1 MKLSNELQKSLS
13 RILGSR
19 VSFNLPMKPHIT
31 WGVGG
36 QVLALCR
43 VETEKEISMA
53 TGLLDSG
60 EVPWMTLGRG
70 SNLLI
75 ADKGYQGV
83 MLRLSGPL
91 AKITR
96 SGDTLVGGGG
106 AFLPAAVR
114 FATRLGLAGLEWAAG
129 IPATVGGAVATN
141 AGAMGGDMAAVTES
155 LKLLLPGGEITDLK
169 GEDIPAAYRKRN
181 LPDGSVILS
190 ADLKLR
196 LDTSESVGRLAA
208 ENLEKR
214 RTGQPLDRH
223 TAGSVF
229 KNPPGDYAGRLIEAA
244 GMKGASVGD
253 AVVSEKHAN
262 FIVNR
267 GGARARDILDLMRLV
282 TNKVKREFGV
292 ELEPEVEIIGDV

>member
-1 MKLSNELQKSLS
+1 MTLSNELQKLLS

-19 VSFNLPMKPHIT
+19 VSFNLPMKAHIT

-36 QVLALCR
+36 QVFALCK
-43 VETEKEISMA
+43 VETAKEISMI
-53 TGLLDSG
+53 TGRLDAEG
-60 EVPWMTLGRG
+60 VPWMPLGRG
-70 SNLLI
+70 SNLLVT
-75 ADKGYQGV
+75 DKGYPGV

-91 AKITR
+91 ARIKR
-96 SGDTLVGGGG
+96 EDYTLVGGGG

-114 FATRLGLAGLEWAAG
+114 FATRLGLTGLEWAAG

-141 AGAMGGDMAAVTES
+141 AGAMGGDMAGVAAS
-155 LKLLLPGGEITDLK
+155 LKLMLPGGELAEYK
-169 GEDIPAAYRKRN
+169 GEDIPAAYRKRK
-181 LPDGSVILS
+181 LPQGALILS
-190 ADLKLR
+190 ASLELS
-196 LDTSESVGRLAA
+196 LDTSENVGRLSA

-214 RTGQPLDRH
+214 RSGQPLDSH

-229 KNPPGDYAGRLIEAA
+229 KNPPGDHAGRLIEAA

-267 GGARARDILDLMRLV
+267 GGARARDIMDLMNLV
-282 TNKVKREFGV
+282 TQKVKKEFGV
-292 ELEPEVEIIGDV
+292 VLEPEVEVVGDV